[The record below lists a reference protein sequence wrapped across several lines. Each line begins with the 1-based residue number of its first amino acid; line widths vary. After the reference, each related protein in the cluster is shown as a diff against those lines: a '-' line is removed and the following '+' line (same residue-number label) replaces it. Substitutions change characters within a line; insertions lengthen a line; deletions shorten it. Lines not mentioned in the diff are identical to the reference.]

1 MRPMT
6 FPIGLERPLFGQFL
20 RQLVGLRSEQLE
32 NALEFQRRCG
42 GRLGGILLERG
53 LIARDHITK
62 VLSGQARWLAI
73 ALRGDLPRE
82 NFPCR
87 RFLSLCL
94 PAYNEQDNIEDTLD
108 SACAILPEFVERYEI
123 VVVDDGSHDETADI
137 VSRYAHQ
144 NPQVRLVVHAHN
156 QGYGAAV
163 TSGLRAAAGD
173 LVVFTDS
180 DGQFSFL
187 DLPQLLTHLEGADV
201 VIGYRCQRADHW
213 MRLFNAW
220 AWNRLIRLV
229 LGVRVRDLDCA
240 FKLFRRSVTECLSL
254 TSRGAAI
261 NAEILAQCVHGGL
274 TIRETPV
281 THYPRYSGA
290 PTGAALKVILR
301 AFHELPALWK
311 YRWAPVPFKGV
322 EATASARPLAPA
334 SDFRQQ
340 NRPGL
345 VSESTPGDW

>member
-1 MRPMT
+1 MT
-6 FPIGLERPLFGQFL
+6 YPVGLERPLFGQFL

-32 NALEFQRRCG
+32 AALEHQRRSG

-53 LIARDHITK
+53 LIDRDHITK
-62 VLSGQARWLAI
+62 VLRGQARWLAT
-73 ALRGDLPRE
+73 ALRGDLPQE

-87 RFLSLCL
+87 RFLSLCM
-94 PAYNEQDNIEDTLD
+94 PAYNEQDNIEDTLE
-108 SACAILPEFVERYEI
+108 SASAILPEFVQRYEI
-123 VVVDDGSHDETADI
+123 VVVDDGSRDDTADI
-137 VSRYAHQ
+137 VSRYARR
-144 NPQVRLVVHAHN
+144 NPQVRLVVHEHN

-173 LVVFTDS
+173 LIVFTDS

-187 DLPQLLTHLEGADV
+187 DLPQLLTRLEGADV
-201 VIGYRCQRADHW
+201 VIGYRYQRADHW

-220 AWNRLIRLV
+220 AWNRLIRFV

-240 FKLFRRSVTECLSL
+240 FKLFPRFVTERLSL
-254 TSRGAAI
+254 SSSGAAI

-290 PTGAALKVILR
+290 PSGAALKVILR
-301 AFHELPALWK
+301 AFRELPQLWK
-311 YRWAPVPFKGV
+311 YRRTPVLFPRT
-322 EATASARPLAPA
+322 EAPA
-334 SDFRQQ
+334 TVRSLVTPSDLLQQ
-340 NRPGL
+340 KPVEVL
-345 VSESTPGDW
+345 